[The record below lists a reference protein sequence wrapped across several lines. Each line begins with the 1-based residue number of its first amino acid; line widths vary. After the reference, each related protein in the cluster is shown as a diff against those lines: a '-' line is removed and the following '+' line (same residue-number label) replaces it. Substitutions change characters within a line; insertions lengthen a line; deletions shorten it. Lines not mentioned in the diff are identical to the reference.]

1 MTVLNEKGFTLVEA
15 MVIGA
20 VLAVLVMTAAGY
32 QYQRKLQI
40 NTIMRKKEYGQIQ
53 NAILSSAGQPEALV
67 ASEEAVYT
75 GTNATDAPGTP
86 ITVTPVV
93 PSTAPSGT
101 ISAPVPQACCPYTG
115 LMLDANNCYSCMQP
129 APPITA
135 PANLCDP
142 NGPQC

>member
-53 NAILSSAGQPEALV
+53 TAILSSAGQPEALV

-75 GTNATDAPGTP
+75 GSNAISAPSTP

-93 PSTAPSGT
+93 PPVAPSGPIT
-101 ISAPVPQACCPYTG
+101 APVPQACCPSTG
-115 LMLDANNCYSCMQP
+115 ANIDANACSNTSLCPP
-129 APPITA
+129 ATTVPN
-135 PANLCDP
+135 NLCDP